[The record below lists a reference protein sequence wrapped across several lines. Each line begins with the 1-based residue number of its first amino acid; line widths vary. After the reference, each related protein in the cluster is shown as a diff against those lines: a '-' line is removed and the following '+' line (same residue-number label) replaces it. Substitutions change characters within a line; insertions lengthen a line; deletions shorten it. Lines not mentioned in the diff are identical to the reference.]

1 MKTTPSSTTPN
12 PYVYTPPLP
21 DPGLGADASS
31 GGFQYDEFVPAS
43 LTTKL
48 GGFYVN
54 SGVLQ
59 FRLTSDPEDA
69 SRQRTPQPTKVS
81 SVAVLVMVLT
91 TQLPPDRLTILLF
104 QKRKINLGQLKPKK
118 KVRKDGGM
126 MTDKVPKTR

>member
-12 PYVYTPPLP
+12 PYVNTPPFLILC
-21 DPGLGADASS
+21 LGADASS

-69 SRQRTPQPTKVS
+69 SRPRTPQPTKVS
-81 SVAVLVMVLT
+81 SVAVLVKGLT
-91 TQLPPDRLTILLF
+91 TQLPLDRLTILLF

-118 KVRKDGGM
+118 KERKDGGM
-126 MTDKVPKTR
+126 MTDEVPKTR